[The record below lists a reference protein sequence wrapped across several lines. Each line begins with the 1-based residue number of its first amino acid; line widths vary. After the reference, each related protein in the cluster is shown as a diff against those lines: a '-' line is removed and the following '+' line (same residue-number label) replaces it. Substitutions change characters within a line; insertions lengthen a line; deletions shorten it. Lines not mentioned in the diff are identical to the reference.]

1 MTYTAP
7 EISFSAFEIDY
18 DPEQWQEKKV
28 EGSTFHFLESVK
40 VPSCIFQPLLGSGN
54 GPYGEEFHF
63 LIDEREF
70 TYYLNTP
77 EDYPVEKANQEIL
90 IYYEDPNR
98 DASNTWGFQVFTDS
112 RTVDQC
118 LELVKELLCNL
129 RID

>member
-7 EISFSAFEIDY
+7 EISFSAFKIDY

-28 EGSTFHFLESVK
+28 EGSTFHYLESVK

-63 LIDEREF
+63 TIDEKKF

-77 EDYPVEKANQEIL
+77 DDYRVEMESQEIL
-90 IYYEDPNR
+90 IYYKDPNR
-98 DASNTWGFQVFTDS
+98 DSSDSWGFQVFTDS

-118 LELVKELLCNL
+118 FDLVKKLLSNL